1 MINWTEETIADYK
14 NRLIEKGVPVIFDI
28 EHFRRLLGIK
38 KSHFYKLFYGLKYQ
52 YKLVKIPKRKIGE
65 YRELTVPSKNIKKIQ
80 RWILEF
86 ILYSNLCDDC
96 VTGFIPTK
104 SIVENALP
112 HLGHD
117 YIYKFDLKDFFPSI
131 PRSKVFYLFKN
142 LGYTAELSN
151 YLASFCCYNDS
162 LPQGAPTSPYIA
174 NLICKRL
181 DNRLKILCERNG
193 FTYTRYADDITVS
206 GDFKI
211 VHFRNLFETIIEDS
225 GFTINELK
233 TKLIR
238 NGQRKIVTGVVVN
251 EKPTISRDYI
261 RELKKEIYFINKFG
275 IENHMNRIGEI
286 CSVKDYRR
294 KIFGK
299 INFVK
304 MVDRELGLELR
315 RKVNPF

>member
-1 MINWTEETIADYK
+1 M
-14 NRLIEKGVPVIFDI
+14 
-28 EHFRRLLGIK
+28 
-38 KSHFYKLFYGLKYQ
+38 
-52 YKLVKIPKRKIGE
+52 
-65 YRELTVPSKNIKKIQ
+65 
-80 RWILEF
+80 
-86 ILYSNLCDDC
+86 
-96 VTGFIPTK
+96 
-104 SIVENALP
+104 
-112 HLGHD
+112 
-117 YIYKFDLKDFFPSI
+117 
-131 PRSKVFYLFKN
+131 
-142 LGYTAELSN
+142 
-151 YLASFCCYNDS
+151 
-162 LPQGAPTSPYIA
+162 
-174 NLICKRL
+174 ICKRL

-251 EKPTISRDYI
+251 EKPTISREYI

-275 IENHMNRIGEI
+275 IENHMNRTGKI